1 MLLLKSMSYHGE
13 ILGKYPQYDTPNT
26 FFLSGD
32 SCILLSTMIQRINKK
47 LLFRFSV
54 LVSAVVAILFTTSR
68 KSGQEMLQL
77 ITEVPLSSIE
87 RVSADGGSGDCSCSA
102 DGSTWDPGVVT
113 ESAMYMTV
121 KKYVPAAPSWSV
133 SCSWSGGGGC
143 FIAGTMVLM
152 EDGTLKDIR
161 EIQSGEMITSSQGG
175 EMVMKKYEIP
185 YSGDLYA
192 FNGSGNFFVTPTHPF
207 MTTDGWKS
215 LDPEGTK
222 KETPDLDVSL
232 LQVGDTLLQ
241 KEDKQVVLEKLD
253 VIQAETTVYNFGLN
267 GSHDF
272 FADNYLVH
280 NVNLGDFVEK
290 AEAVVMIK

>member
-1 MLLLKSMSYHGE
+1 
-13 ILGKYPQYDTPNT
+13 
-26 FFLSGD
+26 
-32 SCILLSTMIQRINKK
+32 MIQRINKK

-68 KSGQEMLQL
+68 KNGQEMLQL

-87 RVSADGGSGDCSCSA
+87 RVSADGGGGDCSCSSC
-102 DGSTWDPGVVT
+102 DTWNPGTVA
-113 ESAMYMTV
+113 ESGVYITV
-121 KKYVPAAPSWSV
+121 KKYVPAAPSWNI
-133 SCSWSGGGGC
+133 SCSGCGGGGC

-152 EDGTLKDIR
+152 EDGTLKDIA

-280 NVNLGDFVEK
+280 NVNLGDFIEK
-290 AEAVVMIK
+290 AEAVVQIK

>member
-1 MLLLKSMSYHGE
+1 MLLLKSMSYHRE
-13 ILGKYPQYDTPNT
+13 ILEKYPQHDTPKA
-26 FFLSGD
+26 FFLSSD

-87 RVSADGGSGDCSCSA
+87 RVSADGGSGDCSCSSCDSWSPA
-102 DGSTWDPGVVT
+102 VV
-113 ESAMYMTV
+113 EDSAMYITV
-121 KKYVPAAPSWSV
+121 KKYVPAAPTWSV
-133 SCSWSGGGGC
+133 SCSGCGGGC
-143 FIAGTMVLM
+143 FVAGTMVLM
-152 EDGTLKDIR
+152 EDGTLKDIA
-161 EIQSGEMITSSQGG
+161 EIQSREMVISSQGG
-175 EMVMKKYEIP
+175 EMVMKKYAIP

-280 NVNLGDFVEK
+280 NVNLGDFIEK
-290 AEAVVMIK
+290 AEAVTVQIK

>member
-1 MLLLKSMSYHGE
+1 
-13 ILGKYPQYDTPNT
+13 
-26 FFLSGD
+26 
-32 SCILLSTMIQRINKK
+32 
-47 LLFRFSV
+47 
-54 LVSAVVAILFTTSR
+54 
-68 KSGQEMLQL
+68 
-77 ITEVPLSSIE
+77 
-87 RVSADGGSGDCSCSA
+87 
-102 DGSTWDPGVVT
+102 
-113 ESAMYMTV
+113 
-121 KKYVPAAPSWSV
+121 
-133 SCSWSGGGGC
+133 
-143 FIAGTMVLM
+143 
-152 EDGTLKDIR
+152 
-161 EIQSGEMITSSQGG
+161 
-175 EMVMKKYEIP
+175 MVMKKYEIP

-280 NVNLGDFVEK
+280 NVNLGDFIEK
-290 AEAVVMIK
+290 AEAAVMIK

>member
-13 ILGKYPQYDTPNT
+13 ILGKYPQHDTLKA

-77 ITEVPLSSIE
+77 VTEVPLSSIE
-87 RVSADGGSGDCSCSA
+87 RVSADGGGGDCSCSSCDTWEPA
-102 DGSTWDPGVVT
+102 DVTSGMYLQVV
-113 ESAMYMTV
+113 
-121 KKYVPAAPSWSV
+121 KYVPTNPPTWGVGCAG
-133 SCSWSGGGGC
+133 CGC

-152 EDGTLKDIR
+152 EDGTLKDIA
-161 EIQSGEMITSSQGG
+161 EVQSGEMIISSQGG

-185 YSGDLYA
+185 YSGNLYA